1 MNKTISVSQIDTFA
15 SCQYKWEVKYG
26 RGIRVRSNGVSP
38 MALGD
43 VVHVALAAALTH
55 WYFQQDADNSTG
67 YTGIRSA
74 IQDAILL
81 WSEANMP
88 DDRRAAN
95 VTGDGDIS
103 YDVDHEF
110 YSQWDAM
117 LINAYDIAT
126 RTLEDMQLV
135 EHYRVADV
143 ENVPIIEYGLSVP
156 LDNDYLFTGK
166 IDAVLH
172 NTLTDTYVV
181 VDWKV
186 RGKFT
191 DLDSEQLNM
200 QIGLYQHALYLQL
213 GLYAPMGVVYQIK
226 NSPPSKPST
235 NKDGS
240 MSRRKINSDWATYE
254 QALLEAGLD
263 PSDYVEEMRPK
274 FDGVEFWR
282 PLMVVRT
289 LPVTQKLWDNMVAYV
304 HKISGT
310 TVFPRALGYACRTCP
325 FAALCHSELY
335 DYDTEDLM
343 STRYE
348 YASWSEEREDF
359 DASTDTD

>member
-15 SCQYKWEVKYG
+15 TCQYKWEVKYS

-43 VVHVALAAALTH
+43 VVHMSLAAGLKH
-55 WYFQQDADNSTG
+55 WYTQQDADNSTG
-67 YTGIRSA
+67 YAGIRSA

-81 WSEANMP
+81 WSEENMP
-88 DDRRAAN
+88 DDKRTTSI
-95 VTGDGDIS
+95 TGDGDIS
-103 YDVDHEF
+103 NDVDTEF
-110 YSQWDAM
+110 YSLWDTM
-117 LINAYDIAT
+117 LINAYEIAA
-126 RTLEDMQLV
+126 RTLEDMQIV
-135 EHYRVADV
+135 ERYRVADV
-143 ENVPIIEYGLSVP
+143 ENVPLIEYKLSVP
-156 LDNDYLFTGK
+156 LDNDYLFTGV

-172 NTLTDTYVV
+172 DTWSDSYVV
-181 VDWKV
+181 MDWKV

-191 DLDSEQLNM
+191 TLESEQLNM

-213 GLYAPMGVVYQIK
+213 GIYAPIGVVYQIK
-226 NSPPSKPST
+226 NAPPSKPSL
-235 NKDGS
+235 NKDLS
-240 MSRRKINSDWATYE
+240 MSRRKINSDWPTYE
-254 QALLEAGLD
+254 QALLENGLD
-263 PSDYVEEMRPK
+263 PMDYIEEMRPK

-289 LPVTQKLWDNMVAYV
+289 LPITQKLWDNMVAYV
-304 HKISGT
+304 YKISST

-343 STRYE
+343 TTRYE
-348 YASWSEEREDF
+348 YASWSEEREEI
-359 DASTDTD
+359 DASTETD